1 MRGEHP
7 VDAWDSGSEIGII
20 PACAGSTSDDRECT
34 YSYSG
39 SSPHARGAPLPRS
52 HTCTSALDHPRMRG
66 EHWCRYVVLVAPPG
80 IIPACAGS
88 TQYYTAQRFTRSGS
102 SPHARGARS
111 TRASSCTRS
120 RDHPR
125 MRGEHKSHLLLLDV
139 RHGIIPACAGSTV
152 SNVFAALQSPGSSPH
167 ARGAPAGRARAGSRT
182 RDHPRMRGEH
192 APRGRGPRRGQGII
206 PACAGSTSDETS
218 LRFCVMGSS
227 PHARGALLSC
237 WSISPRPR
245 DHPRMRGEHLVDLR
259 ERYRL
264 PGIIPACAGSTP
276 SVLEIKTASAGSSP
290 HARGARRPTQ
300 DAVGTGGD
308 HPRMRGEHW
317 GIE

>member
-1 MRGEHP
+1 MIGNARTLIRDHPRMRGEHLYLA
-7 VDAWDSGSEIGII
+7 VTHAHRRWII
-20 PACAGSTSDDRECT
+20 PACAGST
-34 YSYSG
+34 
-39 SSPHARGAPLPRS
+39 GAAMLSLSRR
-52 HTCTSALDHPRMRG
+52 L
-66 EHWCRYVVLVAPPG
+66 
-80 IIPACAGS
+80 
-88 TQYYTAQRFTRSGS
+88 GS

-111 TRASSCTRS
+111 TTRPSASPA

-125 MRGEHKSHLLLLDV
+125 MRGEHEV
-139 RHGIIPACAGSTV
+139 QGRVPVQGQGIIPACAGSTNLISSSSMYV
-152 SNVFAALQSPGSSPH
+152 TGSSPHARGARCRTSLRRSNRRDHPRMRGEHRSQPLRGRNKRGSSPH